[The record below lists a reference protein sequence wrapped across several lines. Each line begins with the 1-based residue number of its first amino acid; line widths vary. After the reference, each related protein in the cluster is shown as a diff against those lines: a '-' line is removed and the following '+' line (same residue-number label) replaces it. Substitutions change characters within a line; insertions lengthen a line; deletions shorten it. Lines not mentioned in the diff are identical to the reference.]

1 MSTAAACNSNNC
13 TVVEVLQAANETYA
27 ACGIPIR
34 DQSATLLGVT
44 ASIGSLALL
53 MVILRLADRGFSAH
67 AQLGWDDLLIGLSGV
82 CSKFHFSVQNSSRL
96 TCGTSS

>member
-1 MSTAAACNSNNC
+1 MTAAAACNSANC
-13 TVVEVLQAANETYA
+13 TVVEVLQATNQTYA

-34 DQSATLLGVT
+34 DQSATLMAVA

-53 MVILRLADRGFSAH
+53 MVIMRITDRAISAQ

-82 CSKFHFSVQNSSRL
+82 RDISLLFFPKQPFGVNS
-96 TCGTSS
+96 T

>member
-1 MSTAAACNSNNC
+1 MTAAAACNSANC
-13 TVVEVLQAANETYA
+13 TVVEVLQATNETYA

-34 DQSATLLGVT
+34 DQSATLMAVA

-53 MVILRLADRGFSAH
+53 MVILRITDRAISAQ

-82 CSKFHFSVQNSSRL
+82 RDISC
-96 TCGTSS
+96 

>member
-1 MSTAAACNSNNC
+1 MTAAAACNSANC
-13 TVVEVLQAANETYA
+13 TVVEVLHATNQTYA

-34 DQSATLLGVT
+34 DQSATLLAVT

-53 MVILRLADRGFSAH
+53 MVILRIADRAISAQ

-82 CSKFHFSVQNSSRL
+82 RNIFNSRP
-96 TCGTSS
+96 TQEMYQC